1 MGGLDRPSPS
11 LKGVFGLLIALA
23 GAVVSTECMLL
34 IGGRYSFDT
43 GPLGVLDPSIL
54 TALAV
59 QVVAMSVA
67 AVALTAALMVP
78 ALKRS
83 ASFSRFSHLA
93 LLHLGIVLAA
103 EGIVAVNL
111 SAAASTTALMAG
123 LQLFFLG
130 ALVVSST
137 LVGEG
142 RRALSRV
149 NPGYAVLLFLLCLLP
164 AAFMVV

>member
-1 MGGLDRPSPS
+1 MGGFDRPSPS

-23 GAVVSTECMLL
+23 GAVVSAECMLV
-34 IGGRYSFDT
+34 IGGRYSFDA
-43 GPLGVLDPSIL
+43 GPLGVLEPSVL

-59 QVVAMSVA
+59 QVVAMCVA

-83 ASFSRFSHLA
+83 VPFSRFSQLA

-103 EGIVAVNL
+103 EGIAAVNL
-111 SAAASTTALMAG
+111 SAAASNTAVMAS

-142 RRALSRV
+142 RRALSRA
-149 NPGYAVLLFLLCLLP
+149 NPGYTVLLFLLCLLP
-164 AAFMVV
+164 AAFVVS